1 MNGVKIKDLL
11 NDYRVKIDDREE
23 KLGYKMRESVVN
35 KIPIT
40 LILGQKEVDN
50 NTISYRLYGS
60 EATTTVSKEEFLEF
74 LKDRINNKE

>member
-1 MNGVKIKDLL
+1 
-11 NDYRVKIDDREE
+11 
-23 KLGYKMRESVVN
+23 MRESVVN